1 MTQLL
6 IVAHA
11 PLASALKE
19 VAVHAFPDC
28 AGRLQALDV
37 EPDDSPAEV
46 ESRLRALLGSDEVL
60 ILVDAFGATP
70 CNGALRVADG
80 VRVKVVAGVNV
91 PMLWRSVCYASEPL
105 SSLAALASSG
115 AVQGVMQ
122 LGASR
127 PQNQVATP
135 PRSDDLVHGH
145 HHQ

>member
-11 PLASALKE
+11 PLASALKA

-28 AGRLQALDV
+28 AARVQALDV
-37 EPDDSPAEV
+37 GPEESAAEV
-46 ESRLRALLGSDEVL
+46 EMRLRALLDGQESLVL
-60 ILVDAFGATP
+60 TDAFGATP

-80 VRVKVVAGVNV
+80 VRVKVVSGVNV
-91 PMLWRSVCYASEPL
+91 PMLWRSVCYGAEPL
-105 SSLAALASSG
+105 SSLASLACGG

-127 PQNQVATP
+127 PQNQVASP
-135 PRSDDLVHGH
+135 PRIDDLDHD
-145 HHQ
+145 HHQQ

>member
-11 PLASALKE
+11 PLASALKS

-28 AGRLQALDV
+28 AARLQALDV
-37 EPDDSPAEV
+37 GPDDSPAEV
-46 ESRLRALLGSDEVL
+46 EARLRTLLDAEEAL
-60 ILVDAFGATP
+60 ILTDAFGATP

-80 VRVKVVAGVNV
+80 VRVKVVAGLNV
-91 PMLWRSVCYASEPL
+91 PMLWRSVCYAAEPL
-105 SSLAALASSG
+105 SSLAALAASG

-127 PQNQVATP
+127 PQNQVAPP
-135 PRSDDLVHGH
+135 PRSDDLVNSH